1 MTDDQWLIKDPK
13 VKKLQKVHKVLKV
26 QKIQRV
32 QKEQK
37 VQSLATTIQYQ
48 RYRLVYKDN
57 PSFESCVEGKS
68 RCREILC
75 TLGVPS
81 LKQQHQTSSDQL
93 CLCKNCTVIE
103 DLKGA
108 PAVHFNFPLQS
119 VSLYFTLK
127 NGIAASGEP
136 IPLE

>member
-1 MTDDQWLIKDPK
+1 MTDDRWLIKEPK
-13 VKKLQKVHKVLKV
+13 VQKLQKVHKVLKV
-26 QKIQRV
+26 QKIQKL

-48 RYRLVYKDN
+48 RYRLVYKGN
-57 PSFESCVEGKS
+57 PSFESCVEVKS
-68 RCREILC
+68 WCREILC

-81 LKQQHQTSSDQL
+81 LKQQHQISSYQL
-93 CLCKNCTVIE
+93 CLCKNCTVIQ

-119 VSLYFTLK
+119 FSLYFTFK

-136 IPLE
+136 ISLE